1 MNGGGLLDFVIA
13 SSIFSLIKLSKVSL
27 LCCSVSEFSSDMLR
41 GWIDIRGNIV
51 ALEVSTACEIS
62 LPSLLM
68 GPRTRPMHYF
78 AAGKEFGGL

>member
-51 ALEVSTACEIS
+51 ALEVSTAYGIS
-62 LPSLLM
+62 LPPFFI
-68 GPRTRPMHYF
+68 GQRTRPTNCF
-78 AAGKEFGGL
+78 AAGDEFGVL